1 MAKPKRKRR
10 KQNPEPIT
18 IALVAAVVGAAIWAA
33 SRLLRRPRGV
43 APGQIGPG
51 NGPGQVGPGG
61 GGTDPGGGGA
71 PSGGVPA
78 NVVGTGWKGWP
89 AEHKD
94 LFPDEFAFMAKLS
107 ALTYPIALQK
117 PSDFLNA
124 ANRQQVRRFQQDYNA
139 VSAYLRELGLNTPI
153 NRLDVDGYIGKN
165 TTNALAFAWGY
176 QEVNEPW
183 PVIVAEAKAN
193 AGIA

>member
-89 AEHKD
+89 HKD
-94 LFPDEFAFMAKLS
+94 LFPNEAAFAAVLTGLGYPTVAPMLS
-107 ALTYPIALQK
+107 DASK
-117 PSDFLNA
+117 
-124 ANRQQVRRFQQDYNA
+124 ANVRSFQRDYNT
-139 VSAYLRELGLNTPI
+139 VSTYLRGLGLDTPVQS
-153 NRLDVDGYIGKN
+153 LLVDGFIGKN
-165 TTNALAFAWGY
+165 TANAMAFAWDY
-176 QEVNEPW
+176 QKVNEPW
-183 PVIVAEAKAN
+183 MLVLSEAKAN